1 MEDNIW
7 FILAYVVGT
16 ATGWYMFRFSRAD
29 KAKLIE
35 HSVDAFLNLLI
46 AGNCLKVNH
55 LPDGEVEIL
64 TVDDI
69 RSDLNDEYL
78 REDN

>member
-16 ATGWYMFRFSRAD
+16 ATGWYMFRFSRAQ
-29 KAKLIE
+29 KAKLIAN
-35 HSVDAFLNLLI
+35 SVDVFLNLLI
-46 AGNCLKVNH
+46 AGNCVKIKH

-64 TVDDI
+64 TVDDM
-69 RSDLNDEYL
+69 RSDLNDECL
-78 REDN
+78 RVDV

>member
-16 ATGWYMFRFSRAD
+16 ATGWYMFRFSRAQ
-29 KAKLIE
+29 KAKLIAN
-35 HSVDAFLNLLI
+35 SVDVFLNLLI
-46 AGNCLKVNH
+46 AGNCVKIKH

-69 RSDLNDEYL
+69 RSDLNDECL
-78 REDN
+78 RVDV

>member
-7 FILAYVVGT
+7 FIFAYVVGT

-35 HSVDAFLNLLI
+35 RSVDAFLNLLI
-46 AGNCLKVNH
+46 DGNCVKVNH
-55 LPDGEVEIL
+55 LADGEVEIL
-64 TVDDI
+64 TVDEV
-69 RSDLNDEYL
+69 RSELNDGFPQ
-78 REDN
+78 EDN

>member
-16 ATGWYMFRFSRAD
+16 ATGWYMFRFSRAQ
-29 KAKLIE
+29 KAELIAN
-35 HSVDAFLNLLI
+35 SVDVFLNLLI
-46 AGNCLKVNH
+46 AGNCVKIKH

-64 TVDDI
+64 TVDDM
-69 RSDLNDEYL
+69 RSDLNDECL
-78 REDN
+78 RVDV